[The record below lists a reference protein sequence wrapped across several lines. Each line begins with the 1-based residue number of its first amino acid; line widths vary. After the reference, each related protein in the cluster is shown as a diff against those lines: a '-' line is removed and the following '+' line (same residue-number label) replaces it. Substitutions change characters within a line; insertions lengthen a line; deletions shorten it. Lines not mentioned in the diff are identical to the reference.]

1 MDNLSKSAI
10 WATIAA
16 ISAIIGLV
24 ITLINKNKGKKE
36 ENVGTTGE
44 ERTVIGEKLIVY
56 NKSHESTGI
65 LTELEIGTK
74 YLIYLNSDFGGFY
87 KVRLANGQIGYI
99 LKTSKHSKK
108 VETGEEKMENPE
120 DEVEISSQKWYPPS
134 CENEATFLDRCM
146 QVEFNEIKETRSFR
160 DDPLFN
166 KVLEPKNNE
175 RHVEAIQATKEAIK
189 KFPDFDLPY
198 YWQGETYFILGK
210 LSEAKEILSI
220 GLNNAKRKFLLL
232 TKIGEV
238 EWKNGNIDYAV
249 YAWAQVMHNQYENP
263 MDYNAYLLLSYV
275 AEGAGMKE
283 IVEAFRNKVDSMR
296 SGTVR
301 LPLDEATH
309 LKNLS
314 AKKKEAFFA
323 VLTNLRNKYLK

>member
-16 ISAIIGLV
+16 LSAIIGLV

-36 ENVGTTGE
+36 ENVETTGE
-44 ERTVIGEKLIVY
+44 ERTVIDEKLIVY

-74 YLIYLNSDFGGFY
+74 YLIYLNSDLGGFY
-87 KVRLANGQIGYI
+87 KVRLANAQIGYI
-99 LKTSKHSKK
+99 LKTSKRSKK
-108 VETGEEKMENPE
+108 VE
-120 DEVEISSQKWYPPS
+120 ISGQKWTPPS
-134 CENEATFLDRCM
+134 CEDEATFLDRCM

-166 KVLEPKNNE
+166 KILEPKNNE

-198 YWQGETYFILGK
+198 YWQGDSYFILGK

-275 AEGAGMKE
+275 AEGAGMEE

-296 SGTVR
+296 GGTVR
-301 LPLDEATH
+301 LPIDEATH

-323 VLTNLRNKYLK
+323 VLTNLRKKYLK